1 MKRISY
7 KNIAMMI
14 LLISIFMLAI
24 LKYVNLEDYIKTI
37 FIAIFVNLISAVII
51 IYLID
56 VKKEDDI
63 HKELVKK
70 RKIVYRQLINP
81 LKGFDS
87 FILHMYKAAVTYDE
101 MERLNYNIENI
112 DEIIEKIKLIDN
124 NKNSYIGNSD
134 FSSQT
139 WKESILKQLLKFS
152 EDITRFN
159 DINSYILPNSLS
171 ENIDNIL
178 LLNSNKHVIYTVLKF
193 DASIKTEDII
203 EIFNF
208 KQLLTSSFK
217 IKEEILKY
225 YDRNLFEIDK
235 KELLREDILPRFG
248 SGLED
253 KNLKL

>member
-1 MKRISY
+1 
-7 KNIAMMI
+7 
-14 LLISIFMLAI
+14 
-24 LKYVNLEDYIKTI
+24 
-37 FIAIFVNLISAVII
+37 
-51 IYLID
+51 
-56 VKKEDDI
+56 
-63 HKELVKK
+63 
-70 RKIVYRQLINP
+70 
-81 LKGFDS
+81 
-87 FILHMYKAAVTYDE
+87 

-225 YDRNLFEIDK
+225 YDRNL
-235 KELLREDILPRFG
+235 
-248 SGLED
+248 
-253 KNLKL
+253 

>member
-1 MKRISY
+1 M
-7 KNIAMMI
+7 
-14 LLISIFMLAI
+14 
-24 LKYVNLEDYIKTI
+24 
-37 FIAIFVNLISAVII
+37 
-51 IYLID
+51 
-56 VKKEDDI
+56 
-63 HKELVKK
+63 
-70 RKIVYRQLINP
+70 
-81 LKGFDS
+81 
-87 FILHMYKAAVTYDE
+87 
-101 MERLNYNIENI
+101 
-112 DEIIEKIKLIDN
+112 
-124 NKNSYIGNSD
+124 
-134 FSSQT
+134 
-139 WKESILKQLLKFS
+139 
-152 EDITRFN
+152 
-159 DINSYILPNSLS
+159 S